1 MRSAECYLPSEII
14 DVQTGERFLL
24 AEGKRVLRLVT
35 TPSVADKQEKRRM
48 WRSYSAAL
56 VDMEAATVARLAQI
70 RGIPICCFKA
80 VSDSP
85 DANLPDLNPFIDAA
99 GQMLMLKF
107 LMHISV
113 RPRFWR
119 PLMTLGRNSRKAE
132 KAIAAKVQRFLIEK
146 DVSRAN
152 RTGAV

>member
-1 MRSAECYLPSEII
+1 
-14 DVQTGERFLL
+14 
-24 AEGKRVLRLVT
+24 
-35 TPSVADKQEKRRM
+35 
-48 WRSYSAAL
+48 
-56 VDMEAATVARLAQI
+56 MEAATVARLAQI

-85 DANLPDLNPFIDAA
+85 DANLPDLNPFIDAT

-107 LMHISV
+107 LMHVSV

-132 KAIAAKVQRFLIEK
+132 KAIAAKVQRFLVEK